1 MAHVRGHVG
10 SSRENPVT
18 YGMPSRE
25 RKSRIKSH
33 DAMYKKSLA
42 KGDKLF
48 NKPLNPA
55 LPRWAGKI
63 QKGYQ
68 VSQQAKK
75 SGKIAKT
82 LIQLRFD
89 K

>member
-1 MAHVRGHVG
+1 MAGVSG

-18 YGMPSRE
+18 FGMPSRE
-25 RKSRIKSH
+25 RQSRIKSH

-42 KGDKLF
+42 KGDKLL
-48 NKPLNPA
+48 NKPLDPT

-63 QKGYQ
+63 KRGYQ

>member
-1 MAHVRGHVG
+1 MAGVSG

-18 YGMPSRE
+18 FGMPSRE

-42 KGDKLF
+42 KGDALL
-48 NKPLNPA
+48 NKPLDPT
-55 LPRWAGKI
+55 LPRFAAKI
-63 QKGYQ
+63 KRGYQ
-68 VSQQAKK
+68 VTQQAKK
-75 SGKIAKT
+75 SRKIFKT
-82 LIQLRFD
+82 LNQLRSG